1 MTRLVTTP
9 AAPSPL
15 ALMAG
20 QVDCE
25 TFTFPTGAH
34 IFSRGR
40 TADAIYAVRRGIV
53 ELVDEHGSRLCYRA
67 GELFSY
73 QEIMWRQMAFL
84 NDAIARTPVEVLR
97 LERLRFLNLLHNHP
111 TLAVMLLG
119 QQHDRLREQRTSGTC
134 CY

>member
-1 MTRLVTTP
+1 MVTTP
-9 AAPSPL
+9 ITAPSPL
-15 ALMAG
+15 ALMAA
-20 QVDCE
+20 QADCE
-25 TFTFPTGAH
+25 TYTFPTGAH

-53 ELVDEHGSRLCYRA
+53 ELVDENGHRLCYRP

-73 QEIMWRQMAFL
+73 QEIMWRQASFR

-119 QQHDRLREQRTSGTC
+119 QQHERLREQRTSGTC

>member
-1 MTRLVTTP
+1 MVTTP
-9 AAPSPL
+9 AAPSPI
-15 ALMAG
+15 ALMAD

-25 TFTFPTGAH
+25 IFTFPTGAH
-34 IFSRGR
+34 IFTRGR
-40 TADAIYAVRRGIV
+40 MADAIYAVRRGIV
-53 ELVDEHGSRLCYRA
+53 ELVDEQGNRLCYRP

-73 QEIMWRQMAFL
+73 QEIMWRQIAFR